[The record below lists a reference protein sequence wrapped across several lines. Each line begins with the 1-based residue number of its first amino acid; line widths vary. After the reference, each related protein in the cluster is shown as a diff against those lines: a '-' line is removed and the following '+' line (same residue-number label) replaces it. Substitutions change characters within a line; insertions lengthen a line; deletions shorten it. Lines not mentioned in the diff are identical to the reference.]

1 MQIDFAPALFVFEKS
16 FQNPNYFVSDFVYL
30 SDGDKGGEHA
40 CRRTTS

>member
-30 SDGDKGGEHA
+30 SE
-40 CRRTTS
+40 RR